1 MKGSAMHKRLLST
14 LSVLALSAGLLTA
27 CGGSSSDAYCS
38 ELKSD
43 KAYFDSIGSGTDASK
58 IDEAFEKFHSLAK
71 KAPDEVAD
79 DWKVLDDAITTVQ
92 KALKD
97 AGVTFA
103 DLAKAEGG
111 QLPKGVDPQKLA
123 AIVPKLQALSN
134 AKFKKAS
141 TAIEKHAKDTC
152 DVNLG

>member
-1 MKGSAMHKRLLST
+1 MKGSAMNTRILST
-14 LSVLALSAGLLTA
+14 LSVLTLSAGLLTA
-27 CGGSSSDAYCS
+27 CGGNSSDAYCS

-58 IDEAFEKFHSLAK
+58 IDEAFDKFHSLAK

-97 AGVTFA
+97 AGVT
-103 DLAKAEGG
+103 LRRPG
-111 QLPKGVDPQKLA
+111 QGRGRPA
-123 AIVPKLQALSN
+123 AQGRRPPEAGRDRAQAPGALRTPSSRRR
-134 AKFKKAS
+134 ARRSRS
-141 TAIEKHAKDTC
+141 TPRTPAT
-152 DVNLG
+152 